1 MTGTG
6 QPSHGLQIIRQI
18 STLGG
23 GGQRSFPQQPKS
35 PASAWLEPKTTTT
48 TIAATIENVVH
59 GFTLKLLR
67 VIERIETSFNS
78 TNDKNRKRVFKVFFQ
93 KPHYLL
99 GAYVLW

>member
-1 MTGTG
+1 VTGTG

-48 TIAATIENVVH
+48 TTIAATIENVFHV
-59 GFTLKLLR
+59 FTLKLLR
-67 VIERIETSFNS
+67 YIE
-78 TNDKNRKRVFKVFFQ
+78 
-93 KPHYLL
+93 
-99 GAYVLW
+99 

>member
-1 MTGTG
+1 M
-6 QPSHGLQIIRQI
+6 
-18 STLGG
+18 
-23 GGQRSFPQQPKS
+23 KS
-35 PASAWLEPKTTTT
+35 SAAA
-48 TIAATIENVVH
+48 IAHVFQ

-78 TNDKNRKRVFKVFFQ
+78 TNDKTQKRVFKVFFQ

>member
-1 MTGTG
+1 M
-6 QPSHGLQIIRQI
+6 
-18 STLGG
+18 
-23 GGQRSFPQQPKS
+23 KS
-35 PASAWLEPKTTTT
+35 SAAA
-48 TIAATIENVVH
+48 IAHVFQ